1 MESIQTPQN
10 NLQTLNINNE
20 QQNEQQNEQHNKQNL
35 FIIKRNTSE
44 LKLDKGYLNLI
55 LGPMFSGKST
65 RLIEYIRKY
74 KTLGLDMLVI
84 KPSIDIR
91 YTDINELCT
100 HNSDKEKCISLGI
113 YNLHD
118 IFKLESYDKTNL
130 IFIEEAQLDR
140 VGCFAYS
147 TVKGAKANELSN
159 PLPDEVREE
168 RRARFMQTAE
178 QISTQKLN
186 KVIGKRIRVLV
197 DSVNAQ
203 GGIARSF
210 ADAPEIDGLVY
221 VQPPERPSKRYRSGE
236 FIKVTVAN
244 TQGHDLIALP

>member
-1 MESIQTPQN
+1 MADFSEHGNGLLPYLDIP
-10 NLQTLNINNE
+10 LQHSHPEVLKRMKRPAGGEKTISRIANWRVVCPDIVIRST
-20 QQNEQQNEQHNKQNL
+20 
-35 FIIKRNTSE
+35 FIAGFPGETEEEFEHLLS
-44 LKLDKGYLNLI
+44 
-55 LGPMFSGKST
+55 
-65 RLIEYIRKY
+65 
-74 KTLGLDMLVI
+74 
-84 KPSIDIR
+84 
-91 YTDINELCT
+91 
-100 HNSDKEKCISLGI
+100 
-113 YNLHD
+113 
-118 IFKLESYDKTNL
+118 
-130 IFIEEAQLDR
+130 FIEEAQLDR

-147 TVKGAKANELSN
+147 PVKGAKANELSN